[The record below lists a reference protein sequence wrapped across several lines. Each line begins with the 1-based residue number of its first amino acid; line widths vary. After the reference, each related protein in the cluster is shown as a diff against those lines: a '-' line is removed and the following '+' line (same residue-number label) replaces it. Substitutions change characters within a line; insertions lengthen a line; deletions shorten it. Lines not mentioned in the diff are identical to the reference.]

1 MIQTNLF
8 NYLKALTCFSENKN
22 ANRFKSYLCT
32 KAIKSAALPE
42 PSHTT
47 TGTGGTSVTYSNT
60 ALIVFVPPSIT
71 RQTTGVL
78 E

>member
-1 MIQTNLF
+1 M
-8 NYLKALTCFSENKN
+8 
-22 ANRFKSYLCT
+22 

-47 TGTGGTSVTYSNT
+47 TGTGGVSVTYSNT
-60 ALIVFVPPSIT
+60 ALIVWVPPSIT

-78 E
+78 